1 MDAKKIET
9 LLDYHYGVFEAVW
22 VCVNRLNARQFVAES
37 DYSLG
42 SVRNHLVHCMNVD
55 DRWIARLKGLA
66 PPARLAPADF
76 PDQAAARLKWERI
89 QEGVLQSARS
99 MTDVALNESIWVE
112 LPDRFPEARRFNRWE
127 ILLHIVNHGTDHRA
141 QILLRL
147 HQLSANTFE
156 QDFILHLW
164 REWNR

>member
-1 MDAKKIET
+1 MDARKIET
-9 LLDYHYGVFEAVW
+9 LFDYHYGAFEAVW
-22 VCVNRLNARQFVAES
+22 ACVNLLNARQFVAES

-55 DRWIARLKGLA
+55 DRWIARLMGRA

-76 PDQAAARLKWERI
+76 PDHAAVRLSWERI
-89 QEGVLQSARS
+89 RERVLEYTGGVAEG
-99 MTDVALNESIWVE
+99 TLNESIEVA
-112 LPDRFPEARRFNRWE
+112 LPDRFPEVRRFKRWE

-147 HQLSANTFE
+147 HQLGAASIE
-156 QDFILHLW
+156 QDLLLHLW
-164 REWNR
+164 RE